1 MKKSIIDS
9 YSDVAFSEIVKLST
23 SYRDCAKRL
32 GYFAYGNVVLTPIRE
47 RVEKLDIDTSHFY
60 TTKPTKRTE
69 ENVFCENST
78 ASSKV
83 LRKWYKKGEYTP
95 YECAICSKQ
104 PFWMGKPLTLI
115 LDHINGYNKDNRL
128 ENLRWVC
135 PDCNSQ
141 LETTNAKNI
150 NHGIRVHYYC
160 VDCGRE
166 LSNKNSERC
175 KNCNDKYLHEL
186 HIVNKEK
193 GIYSFPNS
201 NKLVYRDELKELI
214 RTKPFT
220 YVGEYYGVT
229 DNAVRKW
236 CKRINLPSKSTEI
249 KQISDEDWEKI

>member
-1 MKKSIIDS
+1 MKKNILDS
-9 YSDVAFSEIVKLST
+9 YSDVAFCQIVSISN
-23 SYRDCAKRL
+23 SYRDCAKKL
-32 GYFAYGNVVLTPIRE
+32 GYFAYGNVVLNPIRE
-47 RVEKLDIDTSHFY
+47 RVEKLSIDTSHFY
-60 TTKPTKRTE
+60 TTKNTKRTK

-78 ASSKV
+78 ASSKT
-83 LRKWYKKGEYTP
+83 LREWYKKGEYTP
-95 YECAICSKQ
+95 YECAICSKP

-115 LDHINGYNKDNRL
+115 LDHINGYNNDNRL

-150 NHGIRVHYYC
+150 NHGVRIHYYC

-166 LSNKNSERC
+166 LKNKKSERC
-175 KNCNDKYLHEL
+175 KNCKDKYLHEL

-214 RTKPFT
+214 RTKSFT

-229 DNAVRKW
+229 DNAIRKW
-236 CKRINLPSKSTEI
+236 CVRLNLPTKATEI
-249 KQISDEDWEKI
+249 KKISDEDWEKI